1 MILIT
6 LLLYANV
13 AENTMVKGNNPPA
26 GNPAGGVSK
35 TIWKELKM
43 QTMTE
48 QEQKNVAVEK
58 FVAIQ
63 RIKKYGN
70 EELEYQEKI

>member
-1 MILIT
+1 MISIT

-13 AENTMVKGNNPPA
+13 AENTMVKTIPQLEIRL
-26 GNPAGGVSK
+26 GVSRK
-35 TIWKELKM
+35 TIWEELKM

>member
-1 MILIT
+1 
-6 LLLYANV
+6 
-13 AENTMVKGNNPPA
+13 MVKTIPQPEIRL
-26 GNPAGGVSK
+26 GVSRK
-35 TIWKELKM
+35 TIWEELKM

-70 EELEYQEKI
+70 EELEYQEKYERKNFKCLVLKLKILY